1 MARALANL
9 QTFQQSI
16 SPGISFKGL
25 ALFTPGGDCAYCWD
39 QQKGLYWHLDLCT
52 LLQDHLGLPEPPY
65 FLLPCFTATVDR
77 WFAVDQQR
85 LVTVAGIY
93 PRVQRFQ
100 PLLNVLF
107 GLGDWQW
114 QVNDGPL
121 EECSS
126 LVINS
131 YRERFPQ
138 LWQHHG
144 LIIRLQLAPSL
155 AQPADRLDPLARSS
169 PYHFKLFVNGADTTA
184 TEQMLRLLH
193 RSLKEYLPAPYSLE
207 LVDVLKQPGA
217 AEVDHITATPTLIQL
232 APSPGRRIVGSL
244 TNQAELIAQLLG

>member
-1 MARALANL
+1 MAMASANPEA
-9 QTFQQSI
+9 FQPI
-16 SPGISFKGL
+16 CPGISFKGL

-39 QQKGLYWHLDLCT
+39 QRKGLHWHLDLCAS
-52 LLQDHLGLPEPPY
+52 LQDHMGLSEPPY

-85 LVTVAGIY
+85 LVTVTEIY

-131 YRERFPQ
+131 YRDHFPQ
-138 LWQHHG
+138 LWEHHG
-144 LIIRLQLAPSL
+144 LMIRLQLAPTPTQL
-155 AQPADRLDPLARSS
+155 ADRLDPLVKPS

-193 RSLKEYLPAPYSLE
+193 RSLKEYLPTTYRLE

-217 AEVDHITATPTLIQL
+217 AEADHITATPTLIRL

-244 TNQAELIAQLLG
+244 ANQAELLAQLLG